1 VFVQTLQPICVLAL
15 LGAGA
20 LAYLV
25 PGGTAAF
32 AKVDRLAAQRQVHLD
47 DYALVEEDLAKL
59 RRNQTPAHQAEHENP
74 GMVAMR

>member
-1 VFVQTLQPICVLAL
+1 MQTLQPICVLAL

-20 LAYLV
+20 LAYLI

-32 AKVDRLAAQRQVHLD
+32 AEVDRLAAQRQVHLD
-47 DYALVEEDLAKL
+47 DDALVEEALARL
-59 RRNQTPAHQAEHENP
+59 RRNQTPAHHAEGEHP